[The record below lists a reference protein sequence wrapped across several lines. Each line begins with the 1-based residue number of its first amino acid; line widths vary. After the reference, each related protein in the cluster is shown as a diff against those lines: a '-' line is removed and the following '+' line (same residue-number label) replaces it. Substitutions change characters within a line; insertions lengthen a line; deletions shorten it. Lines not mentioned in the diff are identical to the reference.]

1 MTHLWI
7 TGASQGIG
15 RAVALAAA
23 ARGWTVS
30 ATARSFAGLEN
41 LAAESG
47 GRIHGFPGDITD
59 RAGLAAVVAAIEA
72 QRGPIDIAVLNAGTH
87 EPTDGA
93 VFDAAAYDHLIK
105 VNLTGT
111 VNSLAAVLPGF
122 ARRRAGRVALVS
134 SVAAYRGLPKAGA
147 YCASK
152 AAVTALAESLRFDL
166 AAVGVTVQVVHP
178 GFVRTPLTDRN
189 RFAMPSLIEPE
200 EAAAHILAGL
210 TSSRFEIAFPRGFIS
225 MLKLLRLL
233 PYRLYFPLVARRTG
247 VSSRFE

>member
-15 RAVALAAA
+15 RAVALAAV
-23 ARGWTVS
+23 ARGWKVS
-30 ATARSFAGLEN
+30 ATARSPDGLAQ
-41 LAAESG
+41 LALDSG
-47 GRIHGFPGDITD
+47 GRLQTFPGDITD
-59 RAGLAAVVAAIEA
+59 RAGIAATVADVERR
-72 QRGPIDIAVLNAGTH
+72 QGPIDIALLNAGTH

-93 VFDAAAYDHLIK
+93 SFDPNAYDRLLS

-111 VNSLAAVLPGF
+111 INSLAAVLPYF
-122 ARRRAGRVALVS
+122 SARRGGHLAFVS

-152 AAVTALAESLRFDL
+152 AAVTALAESLKFDL
-166 AAVGVTVQVVHP
+166 GAQGIKVQVVHP

-189 RFAMPSLIEPE
+189 PFEMPFLIDAET
-200 EAAAHILAGL
+200 AAQHILTGL
-210 TSSRFEIAFPRGFIS
+210 TGRGFEIAFPRRFVLL
-225 MLKLLRLL
+225 LKLLRVL

-247 VSSRFE
+247 AASGH